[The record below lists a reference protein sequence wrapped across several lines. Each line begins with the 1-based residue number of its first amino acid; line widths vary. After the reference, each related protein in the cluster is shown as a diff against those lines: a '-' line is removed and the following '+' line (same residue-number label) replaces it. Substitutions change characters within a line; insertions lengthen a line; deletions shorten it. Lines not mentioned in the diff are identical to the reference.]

1 MGEYICKIASIDEM
15 NTKWDYEIAAAIDD
29 KENWVFWK
37 KNAVEN
43 VINGKSVSYYGILDQ
58 KIICEATAI
67 FDSSEV
73 QNADNLV
80 DDITVY
86 LTAFRT
92 IEEYQGKGYF
102 SQLFKFMIDDLKK
115 GDIKKLLQ
123 EQSLKKQ
130 KTKLYMQNMDLLN
143 I

>member
-115 GDIKKLLQ
+115 GDIKKLL
-123 EQSLKKQ
+123 
-130 KTKLYMQNMDLLN
+130 
-143 I
+143 